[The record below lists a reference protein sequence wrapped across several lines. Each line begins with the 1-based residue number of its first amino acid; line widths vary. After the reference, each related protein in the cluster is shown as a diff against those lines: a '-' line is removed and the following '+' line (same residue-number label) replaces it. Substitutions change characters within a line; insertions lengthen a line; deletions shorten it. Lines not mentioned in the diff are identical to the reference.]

1 MLAYQDLL
9 NISPYEELF
18 KDQQAKDKP
27 ADLGMQGIS
36 AGGADQKGSQMMMFL
51 SALSSLASMF
61 GGAKKDAPGSAAA
74 DYGGTN
80 GPYGGSNNTGWTDV
94 APKQW

>member
-51 SALSSLASMF
+51 NALSSLASMF
-61 GGAKKDAPGSAAA
+61 GGGKTSA
-74 DYGGTN
+74 GG
-80 GPYGGSNNTGWTDV
+80 GGESAPYGGSNSTGWTDV
-94 APKQW
+94 PRKAW